1 MDLNDYTLM
10 LLVQDRHTEMVA
22 AAQRNALL
30 REATRLRRPF
40 RAVLG
45 SALVRLAAWLQA
57 FSTVQA
63 DNALDIARCDGDSN
77 VNTHTGGR
85 NYERTSSSCHRR
97 RACDP
102 AARE

>member
-10 LLVQDRHTEMVA
+10 LLLQDRHTEMVV

-30 REATRLRRPF
+30 GEATRLRRPF

-45 SALVRLAAWLQA
+45 RALIRLAAWLQA

-63 DNALDIARCDGDSN
+63 ANAMEIARGDDDSN
-77 VNTHTGGR
+77 NTHTGGR
-85 NYERTSSSCHRR
+85 N
-97 RACDP
+97 
-102 AARE
+102 